1 MEPSRASMESAVG
14 DLLPRAEL
22 RGLIGHLRSRAF
34 LLVAIFGVGF
44 IGGYPLAG
52 RAIEILLDS
61 SDYRP
66 DGVEVIILHPMEA
79 VLLRLRIGFQLGVI
93 ISGIFVIC
101 DISWNGKKIFAKA
114 KRSDIGASSSIGDF
128 AIVLISALSLAIL
141 GALYSHEIL
150 VPLLLDYLSE
160 DASAANLSSTW
171 QLQSWIG
178 FVSGLY
184 FASIFGFQVP
194 IIILLLLRYEIVSG
208 DGIRKNRRVLWF
220 LGMAFGAFLSPPD
233 PLSMFLVAGPVLL
246 MIELALIFN
255 SLTRNR

>member
-1 MEPSRASMESAVG
+1 
-14 DLLPRAEL
+14 
-22 RGLIGHLRSRAF
+22 
-34 LLVAIFGVGF
+34 
-44 IGGYPLAG
+44 
-52 RAIEILLDS
+52 
-61 SDYRP
+61 
-66 DGVEVIILHPMEA
+66 MEA

-160 DASAANLSSTW
+160 DASRKSELHGNCNLGLVSSVDFT
-171 QLQSWIG
+171 L
-178 FVSGLY
+178 L
-184 FASIFGFQVP
+184 IFSFQAP

-208 DGIRKNRRVLWF
+208 DGIRKNRGVLWF

>member
-178 FVSGLY
+178 FVSGRY
-184 FASIFGFQVP
+184 FASIF
-194 IIILLLLRYEIVSG
+194 ILLLLRYEIVSG
-208 DGIRKNRRVLWF
+208 DGIRKNRGVLWF

>member
-1 MEPSRASMESAVG
+1 MKPSPDSMESGSG

-22 RGLIGHLRSRAF
+22 RGLIGHLRTRVF
-34 LLVAIFGVGF
+34 LLIAIFGVGF

-61 SDYRP
+61 SEYRP

-79 VLLRLRIGFQLGVI
+79 VLLRLRIGFQLGII
-93 ISGIFVIC
+93 ISGVFLIC
-101 DISWNGKKIFAKA
+101 DLSWNGKKIFARA
-114 KRSDIGASSSIGDF
+114 KRSDTDMGSRMGDF
-128 AIVLISALSLAIL
+128 FVVLISGLSLALL
-141 GALYSHEIL
+141 GAIYSHEVL

-171 QLQSWIG
+171 QLQSWVG

-184 FASIFGFQVP
+184 FASILGFQIP
-194 IIILLLLRYEIVSG
+194 IIIHLLLRYDVVSG
-208 DGIRKNRRVLWF
+208 DGIRSNRGAVWF

-233 PLSMFLVAGPVLL
+233 PLSMFLVAGPVLVL
-246 MIELALIFN
+246 IELALMLN
-255 SLTRNR
+255 SLTKNR

>member
-1 MEPSRASMESAVG
+1 MESGVG

-22 RGLIGHLRSRAF
+22 RGLISHLRSRAF
-34 LLVAIFGVGF
+34 LLITIFGVGF
-44 IGGYPLAG
+44 ICGYPLAG

-93 ISGIFVIC
+93 ISGIFLIC

-114 KRSDIGASSSIGDF
+114 KRSGLEPIGSIGDF
-128 AIVLISALSLAIL
+128 FIIVISVLSLALL
-141 GALYSHEIL
+141 GAFYSHEVL

-171 QLQSWIG
+171 QLQSWVG

-184 FASIFGFQVP
+184 FASITGFQVP
-194 IIILLLLRYEIVSG
+194 IIILLLLRYEIVSA
-208 DGIRKNRRVLWF
+208 DGIRKNRGVLWF
-220 LGMAFGAFLSPPD
+220 LGMAFGALLSPPD
-233 PLSMFLVAGPVLL
+233 PLSMFLVAGPVLVL
-246 MIELALIFN
+246 IEIALVLN
-255 SLTRNR
+255 SLTKSR

>member
-1 MEPSRASMESAVG
+1 MESAGG

-22 RGLIGHLRSRAF
+22 RGLIAHLRARAF
-34 LLVAIFGVGF
+34 FLLAIFGVGF

-79 VLLRLRIGFQLGVI
+79 VLLRLRIGFQLGIVM
-93 ISGIFVIC
+93 SGIFLIC
-101 DISWNGKKIFAKA
+101 DLSWNGKKIFAKA
-114 KRSDIGASSSIGDF
+114 KRSEMEASSSIGSSV
-128 AIVLISALSLAIL
+128 IVLISAVSLALL

-194 IIILLLLRYEIVSG
+194 IIILLLLRFEIVSG
-208 DGIRKNRRVLWF
+208 DGIRKNRGVLWF

-233 PLSMFLVAGPVLL
+233 PLSMFLVAGPVLVL
-246 MIELALIFN
+246 VELALVFD
-255 SLTRNR
+255 SLTRSQ